1 MQKNWYIL
9 YTKPK
14 WEKKVAASLSKRKIE
29 NFFPLNCK
37 QINLYSKMRICREP
51 LFESYIFVKIME
63 SEFEKVK
70 SVYGILN
77 FVYWKGK
84 PAIIQEEEIEV
95 IREFITDHQNIKLEK
110 TKVNL
115 NDVAKV
121 IDGSKYSMTGN
132 VLTVKNTIVKVNL
145 PSLGFTLVANIE
157 TETPLRT
164 ELSFGK
170 RDLILQS

>member
-1 MQKNWYIL
+1 
-9 YTKPK
+9 
-14 WEKKVAASLSKRKIE
+14 
-29 NFFPLNCK
+29 
-37 QINLYSKMRICREP
+37 
-51 LFESYIFVKIME
+51 ME

>member
-29 NFFPLNCK
+29 NFFPVNCT
-37 QINLYSKMRICREP
+37 QVNLYSKVRTCREP
-51 LFESYIFVKIME
+51 LFESYIFVNIKE

-70 SVYGILN
+70 SVYGVLN

-95 IREFITDHQNIKLEK
+95 IKEFITDHQNIKLEK
-110 TKVNL
+110 TKVNV

-132 VLTVKNTIVKVNL
+132 ILTVKNTMVKVNL
-145 PSLGFTLVANIE
+145 PSLGFTLVANVEI
-157 TETPLRT
+157 ETPLRT

>member
-14 WEKKVAASLSKRKIE
+14 WEKKVAASLWKKKIE
-29 NFFPLNCK
+29 NFFPLNYK
-37 QINLYSKMRICREP
+37 QISSYSKVRMHREP
-51 LFESYIFVKIME
+51 LFESYVFVNIFE
-63 SEFEKVK
+63 TEFEKVK
-70 SVYGILN
+70 SVYGVLN

-95 IREFITDHQNIKLEK
+95 IKEFSTDHQNIKLEK
-110 TKVNL
+110 TKVNV

-121 IDGSKYSMTGN
+121 IDGSKYSMSGN
-132 VLTVKNTIVKVNL
+132 LLTVKNTMVKVNL
-145 PSLGFTLVANIE
+145 PSLGITLVADVE
-157 TETPLRT
+157 TETMHT

>member
-14 WEKKVAASLSKRKIE
+14 WEKKVATSLSKRKIE
-29 NFFPLNCK
+29 NFFPVNYT
-37 QINLYSKMRICREP
+37 QVNLYSKVRTCREP
-51 LFESYIFVKIME
+51 LFESYVFVNIME

-70 SVYGILN
+70 SVYGVLN

-84 PAIIQEEEIEV
+84 PAIIHEEEIEV
-95 IREFITDHQNIKLEK
+95 IKEFITDHQNIKLEK
-110 TKVNL
+110 TKVNV

-121 IDGSKYSMTGN
+121 IDGSKYSMSGN

-145 PSLGFTLVANIE
+145 PSLGFTLVANVA

-164 ELSFGK
+164 EISFGK